1 MSVLSAT
8 GMLAPT
14 DADRYIAAL
23 LELLGDRDPVAVLRE
38 TPDALRAELKE
49 FPAAGLGKRE
59 APGKWSA
66 RIVIAHLADSELVG
80 AFRIRMIL
88 AHDHP
93 AIAPYDQDAWAD
105 RLGYEEMDVEE
116 SLERF
121 GTIRRANLAYW
132 AGASPAQL
140 ARAGV
145 HAERGEETLERLRSL
160 YAGHDLAHRR
170 QLARIRKA
178 VA

>member
-1 MSVLSAT
+1 MSVLSAS
-8 GMLAPT
+8 GMLAPGE
-14 DADRYIAAL
+14 ADQYTAAL
-23 LELLGDRDPVAVLRE
+23 LELLGEQDPVAVLRE
-38 TPDALRAELKE
+38 TPDALRAELKQ
-49 FPAAGLGKRE
+49 FSAAGLGKRE

-93 AIAPYDQDAWAD
+93 AIAPYDQDAWAA
-105 RLGYEEMDVEE
+105 RLGYEQMDVEE
-116 SLERF
+116 CLERF
-121 GTIRRANLAYW
+121 SIIRRGNLRYW
-132 AGASPAQL
+132 STTSAAEL
-140 ARAGV
+140 ARTGL
-145 HAERGEETLERLRSL
+145 HAERGEESIAQMRRL